1 MFACNFCNCCRNWA
15 RILGSTL
22 SSPLFVAAACFGFPD
37 EGTAGTRL
45 EILDGAFGGFCCC
58 GVPTTEIVPVTSL
71 ISSFV
76 QTFLGFGLDAAPDPD
91 ALCAADAWSVSC
103 WLCAAALSAAADI
116 PAARSAETMSAR
128 IMRTPFERNGTK
140 SGAFQAVYALNYR
153 NPALRGRR

>member
-1 MFACNFCNCCRNWA
+1 
-15 RILGSTL
+15 
-22 SSPLFVAAACFGFPD
+22 
-37 EGTAGTRL
+37 
-45 EILDGAFGGFCCC
+45 LDGAFGGFCCC

-76 QTFLGFGLDAAPDPD
+76 QTFLGFGLDAAPDVD

-103 WLCAAALSAAADI
+103 WLCAAALPAAADI
-116 PAARSAETMSAR
+116 PAARSAETISAR

-153 NPALRGRR
+153 NPALRGRRS